1 MKTEG
6 GAPLLPLMAAL
17 VSAVAFAEQ
26 PRLLLTGEE
35 RWQVKT
41 LQQELHRRDHL
52 EGEADIQSN
61 LKTDRLRV
69 GKEIL

>member
-1 MKTEG
+1 M
-6 GAPLLPLMAAL
+6 PLMAAL

-52 EGEADIQSN
+52 EGEADIQSK